1 MEERISQFDFL
12 PPINFF
18 LARIGLQKRYHPL
31 KKTIV
36 TCFMIFAI
44 FIPAACCQAQRSS
57 PANVSLGQSVDDVLL
72 LKERIADQ
80 LYLYKEVMEHLSD
93 LSERFS
99 HGYIDP
105 DAAIKKVMVLKHAY
119 NSESDP
125 VPPEARELH
134 ERMNRMFSRLTNYF
148 IYFKR
153 AYREDPYL
161 NAKIAETR
169 FYAAQEAERLEY
181 TYLR

>member
-1 MEERISQFDFL
+1 MKERAPQVNFIMPLMVFSSAGRGPRKRFALAKTFL
-12 PPINFF
+12 RYFLCVVMFF
-18 LARIGLQKRYHPL
+18 PGGRCR
-31 KKTIV
+31 
-36 TCFMIFAI
+36 
-44 FIPAACCQAQRSS
+44 AQGSS
-57 PANVSLGQSVDDVLL
+57 SANVSIGRSVDDMLL

-93 LSERFS
+93 ISEKFS
-99 HGYIDP
+99 HGYIEP
-105 DAAIKKVMVLKHAY
+105 DAALKKVMVLRHAY